1 MNPRHFFDV
10 AFPKNMFEHLP
21 HNIWCHLPTLSLSQ
35 RSSVSQTLP
44 ALDFA
49 LYLEKSFRLRN
60 VQVKKKRVIS
70 SPPHFVEMISH
81 DSWLK
86 SPRSPEGTLSK
97 GEIFSR
103 STFLLEERVLSH
115 LAEEGCQLHLN
126 LTRVDNEDLTR
137 RNVASWQG
145 GVGRLGDL

>member
-1 MNPRHFFDV
+1 M
-10 AFPKNMFEHLP
+10 
-21 HNIWCHLPTLSLSQ
+21 
-35 RSSVSQTLP
+35 
-44 ALDFA
+44 
-49 LYLEKSFRLRN
+49 
-60 VQVKKKRVIS
+60 QVKKKRVIS

-97 GEIFSR
+97 GKVFSR
-103 STFLLEERVLSH
+103 STSLLEEPVPSH

-126 LTRVDNEDLTR
+126 LTRVDNEDWTR
-137 RNVASWQG
+137 RSEAWQG

>member
-1 MNPRHFFDV
+1 MYPCLNT
-10 AFPKNMFEHLP
+10 FPITFGFY
-21 HNIWCHLPTLSLSQ
+21 LPTLSLSQ
-35 RSSVSQTLP
+35 KSSVSQAIR

-49 LYLEKSFRLRN
+49 LYLGKCFRLRN
-60 VQVKKKRVIS
+60 AQVKRKESYIS

-103 STFLLEERVLSH
+103 STFLLEEPVLFH

-126 LTRVDNEDLTR
+126 LTRVDNEDWTR
-137 RNVASWQG
+137 RSEPSQG
-145 GVGRLGDL
+145 GMGRLDL

>member
-1 MNPRHFFDV
+1 MYRSLRTCLNTFHITFGFY
-10 AFPKNMFEHLP
+10 
-21 HNIWCHLPTLSLSQ
+21 LPTLSLSQ
-35 RSSVSQTLP
+35 KSSVSQTLP

-103 STFLLEERVLSH
+103 PTFLLEEPVLSH

-126 LTRVDNEDLTR
+126 LTRVDNQDWTR
-137 RNVASWQG
+137 WKEAWQG
-145 GVGRLGDL
+145 WVGQLGF